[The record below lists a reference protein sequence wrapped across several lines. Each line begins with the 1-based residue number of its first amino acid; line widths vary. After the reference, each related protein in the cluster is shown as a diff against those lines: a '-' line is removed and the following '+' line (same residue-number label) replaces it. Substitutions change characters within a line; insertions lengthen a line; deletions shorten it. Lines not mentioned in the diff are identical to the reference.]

1 VAHKVVVSVVV
12 VSMWTMTMS
21 AALARTPVE
30 HAYALCFVMC
40 VTEGLGTFMTIPLC
54 SGPQQCIL
62 KPTNRNADTEVTD
75 MGKKDK
81 NEDVSMKQRLADEK
95 LIKQL
100 REDEAAK
107 EAIRKEAEERDKKG
121 K

>member
-1 VAHKVVVSVVV
+1 
-12 VSMWTMTMS
+12 
-21 AALARTPVE
+21 
-30 HAYALCFVMC
+30 
-40 VTEGLGTFMTIPLC
+40 
-54 SGPQQCIL
+54 
-62 KPTNRNADTEVTD
+62 